1 MHAMAAQVQQRRP
14 HPWIRLLL
22 PLLIVTAASAAGA
35 SPVMSG
41 DLYALS
47 KLKSSLLSRSARD
60 RTSLSDWDIATPP
73 PSSPAS
79 HRYRY
84 CNFSGVTCDASSNR
98 VVAINLTGVPLHGG
112 VLPSEVSLLDALS
125 SLTVAT
131 CSLSVASSTYGQ

>member
-1 MHAMAAQVQQRRP
+1 MQQRRP

-22 PLLIVTAASAAGA
+22 LPLLVVTAASAAGA

-60 RTSLSDWDIATPP
+60 SASLADWDVATPP

-79 HRYRY
+79 HHYYAKTPFHMPMRPQ
-84 CNFSGVTCDASSNR
+84 G
-98 VVAINLTGVPLHGG
+98 
-112 VLPSEVSLLDALS
+112 LS
-125 SLTVAT
+125 
-131 CSLSVASSTYGQ
+131 

>member
-1 MHAMAAQVQQRRP
+1 MHAMAAQVQQRSP

-22 PLLIVTAASAAGA
+22 LPLLVVTAASAAGA

-60 RTSLSDWDIATPP
+60 SASLADWDVATPP

-79 HRYRY
+79 HHYYAKTPFHMPMRPQ
-84 CNFSGVTCDASSNR
+84 G
-98 VVAINLTGVPLHGG
+98 
-112 VLPSEVSLLDALS
+112 LS
-125 SLTVAT
+125 
-131 CSLSVASSTYGQ
+131 